1 MFNIDALMKK
11 LLVIPNSVQMLPS
24 FQNKR
29 SWLKIM
35 EGACISCVCVCVY
48 INISQIKG
56 RLSKAS
62 LDRVILRLRQNV
74 WGNMPFIV
82 SISFILRKPWPYILP
97 TTSHVKG
104 SYFFWRLVRDLLKS
118 CITIDCL
125 VTIQKSNHFN
135 ILWPWLNSCY
145 EVTMEYDR

>member
-1 MFNIDALMKK
+1 MPLWKNFL
-11 LLVIPNSVQMLPS
+11 S
-24 FQNKR
+24 FQILCRCSQVFRTKEVDWKLWKVLV
-29 SWLKIM
+29 SV
-35 EGACISCVCVCVY
+35 VCVCVY